1 MGTRA
6 ILVHESTGHQK
17 SRFNNERVQVV
28 IGALYVFLQR
38 HRLLNLIK
46 KCSVQNHIHLPNL
59 SLNTYFEIRILIS
72 KHHSYPSL
80 HILFMAVRV
89 VEFSNGGYKIQKRF
103 IKKCQ

>member
-46 KCSVQNHIHLPNL
+46 KCSVQNLIHLPNL
-59 SLNTYFEIRILIS
+59 SLNTY
-72 KHHSYPSL
+72 SYPSL

>member
-38 HRLLNLIK
+38 HRLLNLEK
-46 KCSVQNHIHLPNL
+46 KMLGTKSSSLPNL
-59 SLNTYFEIRILIS
+59 SIGTY
-72 KHHSYPSL
+72 
-80 HILFMAVRV
+80 LF
-89 VEFSNGGYKIQKRF
+89 
-103 IKKCQ
+103 